1 MKLITT
7 LSLLSLFFIF
17 TACEVKPQK
26 IEYGKDAC
34 HFCRMNIVDR
44 QHAAEIVSKKG
55 KAFKFDAT
63 ECLIDHLADIDV
75 SEIELF
81 LVADYNNPGTLI
93 DAKTASYIISENIP
107 SPMGAY
113 LSAVSTKEEAEALQK
128 SKTGTVYNWEEL
140 LLHLNKK

>member
-7 LSLLSLFFIF
+7 LSLISLFFIF

-34 HFCRMNIVDR
+34 HFCRMNIVDQ
-44 QHAAEIVSKKG
+44 QHATQIVTKKG

-63 ECLIDHLADIDV
+63 ECMVNHLTEIDN

-81 LVADYNNPGTLI
+81 LVADYNNPGNLI
-93 DAKTASYIISENIP
+93 DAKTASYIISKNIP
-107 SPMGAY
+107 SPMGAF
-113 LSAVSTKEEAEALQK
+113 LSAVSTKAKAEALQK

>member
-7 LSLLSLFFIF
+7 LSLISLFFIF
-17 TACEVKPQK
+17 TACEVQPQK

-34 HFCRMNIVDR
+34 HFCRMNIVDQ
-44 QHAAEIVSKKG
+44 QHAAQLVTKKG

-63 ECLIDHLADIDV
+63 ECLIDHLSEIDITQ
-75 SEIELF
+75 IELF
-81 LVADYNNPGTLI
+81 LVTDYNNPGNLI
-93 DAKTASYIISENIP
+93 DAKTSSYIISENIP
-107 SPMGAY
+107 SPMGAF
-113 LSAVSTKEEAEALQK
+113 LSAVLTKAEAETLQK